1 LRKTKTARAVQQ
13 ADVPLDRERPE
24 VIVDFIFRQG
34 VLYVAV
40 ANVGGAPA
48 HDVAVKFDKAF
59 RGLGG
64 EREISSLAL
73 FRRLPF
79 LAPHKAIET
88 VLDSSSAYFARREP
102 TRITA
107 QVTYRDTERRAYE
120 RKIAHDL
127 AIYKEIAYLVQQ
139 SSVGMSAG
147 SAPPART
154 VAPGI
159 WEKKHGS

>member
-1 LRKTKTARAVQQ
+1 VQPTE
-13 ADVPLDRERPE
+13 AGLERERPE

-34 VLYVAV
+34 IFHVAV
-40 ANVGGAPA
+40 ANVGAAPA

-79 LAPHKAIET
+79 LAPNKAIET
-88 VLDSSSAYFARREP
+88 LLDSSAAYFARREP

-107 QVTYRDTERRAYE
+107 DVTWRDTERRTYQ
-120 RKIAHDL
+120 RRIVHDL
-127 AIYKEIAYLVQQ
+127 AVYKDIAYTVQ
-139 SSVGMSAG
+139 SAASALSGG
-147 SAPPART
+147 SAPAVRT
-154 VAPGI
+154 GSSGI
-159 WEKKHGS
+159 WEKKYGG